1 MHNSCQFA
9 ALLRWLHSRVH
20 NSCYPWI
27 PYHDSWLRGPVENH
41 PFFCRHPW
49 WLLSA
54 QINLNYYQYYILKL
68 WLKKNHGFL
77 GYGGR
82 KVDFFESTSGD
93 SKLSD
98 MYPNIAYVPAGRVFM
113 VPIGYINYRA
123 RVFYSQNRAVPLLHT
138 QSTLQKD
145 FGNDEHQKGKH

>member
-1 MHNSCQFA
+1 M
-9 ALLRWLHSRVH
+9 V
-20 NSCYPWI
+20 
-27 PYHDSWLRGPVENH
+27 VECPN
-41 PFFCRHPW
+41 
-49 WLLSA
+49 
-54 QINLNYYQYYILKL
+54 QLKL
-68 WLKKNHGFL
+68 LPILYPETLVEKNHGFL

-145 FGNDEHQKGKH
+145 FGNDEHQKGKY